1 MKHPSSI
8 PTIAGCLALALT
20 PTAAAQTPATAGAAA
35 SIVLSPFEVIAN
47 TGGYSATTTQV
58 ATGFNRDVQRTP
70 LAVNILT
77 EEFIREAGF
86 NSYQE
91 MSDFIPSAYVE
102 PSNLDGGSTAF
113 ARGHGTSF
121 YSQDGR
127 RFYTDPVVSSG
138 GRLEVVKGPATL
150 FFGRAQPGG
159 IFNFSTPPPSPQ
171 RRNTLNVSYGSFNS
185 QTASLASQGRILPG
199 KDWLTYR
206 LDAQWQDNQMWI
218 ADSRSDN
225 RSLRAT
231 VGVRPMPHLNLRLSF
246 ERSHKE
252 NTGDMRTVY
261 RNNPQYDSDYRNPR
275 AEQIT

>member
-1 MKHPSSI
+1 MKLPYCI
-8 PTIAGCLALALT
+8 PTIAGCLALALA
-20 PTAAAQTPATAGAAA
+20 PSAAAQTPITAGAAA
-35 SIVLSPFEVIAN
+35 SVVLSPFEVIAN

-171 RRNTLNVSYGSFNS
+171 RRPTL
-185 QTASLASQGRILPG
+185 
-199 KDWLTYR
+199 
-206 LDAQWQDNQMWI
+206 
-218 ADSRSDN
+218 
-225 RSLRAT
+225 
-231 VGVRPMPHLNLRLSF
+231 RPC
-246 ERSHKE
+246 
-252 NTGDMRTVY
+252 G
-261 RNNPQYDSDYRNPR
+261 
-275 AEQIT
+275 